1 MPKTLRKG
9 TVMDPFL
16 ILLLGL
22 LAVAAIPGLVL
33 VIADLLGPTE
43 TRHICRHQFENVE
56 QPTREPTL
64 TGRLS

>member
-1 MPKTLRKG
+1 
-9 TVMDPFL
+9 MDPFL

-33 VIADLLGPTE
+33 VIADLLGTTE
-43 TRHICRHQFENVE
+43 TRHIYRHQFENVE
-56 QPTREPTL
+56 QPTREPTP

>member
-16 ILLLGL
+16 TLLLGL
-22 LAVAAIPGLVL
+22 LTVLAIPGLVI

-43 TRHICRHQFENVE
+43 TRRISLHHLEDVE

-64 TGRLS
+64 IGRLS

>member
-1 MPKTLRKG
+1 
-9 TVMDPFL
+9 MDPFL
-16 ILLLGL
+16 TLLLGL

-64 TGRLS
+64 TGHLS

>member
-1 MPKTLRKG
+1 
-9 TVMDPFL
+9 MDPFL
-16 ILLLGL
+16 TLLLGL
-22 LAVAAIPGLVL
+22 LTVLAIPGLVI

-43 TRHICRHQFENVE
+43 TRHISLHHLEGVE

>member
-1 MPKTLRKG
+1 
-9 TVMDPFL
+9 MDPFL

-33 VIADLLGPTE
+33 VIADLIGPTE
-43 TRHICRHQFENVE
+43 TRHISRHHVE
-56 QPTREPTL
+56 DVDQPTWESMP

>member
-1 MPKTLRKG
+1 
-9 TVMDPFL
+9 MDPFL

-22 LAVAAIPGLVL
+22 LTVLAIPGLVI

-43 TRHICRHQFENVE
+43 TRHICRRQSENVE

-64 TGRLS
+64 TGSLS

>member
-1 MPKTLRKG
+1 
-9 TVMDPFL
+9 MDPFL

-22 LAVAAIPGLVL
+22 LTVLAIPGLVI
-33 VIADLLGPTE
+33 VIADLLNPTE
-43 TRHICRHQFENVE
+43 TRHICLHQFENVE